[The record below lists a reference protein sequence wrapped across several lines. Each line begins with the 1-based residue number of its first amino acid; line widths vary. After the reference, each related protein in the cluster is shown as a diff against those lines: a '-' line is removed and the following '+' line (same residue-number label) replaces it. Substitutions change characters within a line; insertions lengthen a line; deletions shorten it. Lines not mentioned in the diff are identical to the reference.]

1 MVIIAVVTLFAESL
15 INVLEHRLLKWR
27 PPNRSEAQAI

>member
-1 MVIIAVVTLFAESL
+1 MVIIAVITLGAEYL
-15 INVLEHRLLKWR
+15 IALLEHTLLKWR